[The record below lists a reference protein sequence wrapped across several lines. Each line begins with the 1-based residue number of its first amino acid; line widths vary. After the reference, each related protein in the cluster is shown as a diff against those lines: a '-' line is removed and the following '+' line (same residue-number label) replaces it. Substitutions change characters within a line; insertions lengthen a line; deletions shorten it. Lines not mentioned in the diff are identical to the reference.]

1 MAFDLLEFQKRFKYY
16 WWLGRSWEDRNK
28 RPSWGRE
35 TIEPWPWPTLRVPH
49 ELPYPQRPPLNRKC
63 HEGNIHQ
70 TILAEYDTIRPDSN
84 YLELYFQVYH
94 SISNRIILKITR
106 KGLEDAKNKKYDE
119 KNIVQTITTYLPS
132 GLPVDKNGFL
142 QMAKTLRERRKK
154 EYLEEEAQKQFMYLS
169 CCLICRGIELVLKTS
184 ELNDNKKIQ
193 GSTQNDRMKIYKNAE
208 NWKTTG
214 KKRTRSEGRKE
225 WANRMDS
232 VKLIYY
238 KIQEWIEVERTENPW
253 PM

>member
-1 MAFDLLEFQKRFKYY
+1 M
-16 WWLGRSWEDRNK
+16 
-28 RPSWGRE
+28 
-35 TIEPWPWPTLRVPH
+35 
-49 ELPYPQRPPLNRKC
+49 
-63 HEGNIHQ
+63 
-70 TILAEYDTIRPDSN
+70 
-84 YLELYFQVYH
+84 
-94 SISNRIILKITR
+94 ISNRIILKITR
-106 KGLEDAKNKKYDE
+106 KGLEDVKNKKYDE
-119 KNIVQTITTYLPS
+119 KNIVQTITSYLPS

-208 NWKTTG
+208 KGKTTG
-214 KKRTRSEGRKE
+214 EKSTRSEVDKG
-225 WANRMDS
+225 WANRMAS
-232 VKLIYY
+232 VKLIYF
-238 KIQEWIEVERTENPW
+238 KIQEWIKDGQTENPW

>member
-1 MAFDLLEFQKRFKYY
+1 M
-16 WWLGRSWEDRNK
+16 
-28 RPSWGRE
+28 
-35 TIEPWPWPTLRVPH
+35 
-49 ELPYPQRPPLNRKC
+49 
-63 HEGNIHQ
+63 
-70 TILAEYDTIRPDSN
+70 
-84 YLELYFQVYH
+84 
-94 SISNRIILKITR
+94 ITR

-193 GSTQNDRMKIYKNAE
+193 GSTQNDRMKIYKRAE

-238 KIQEWIEVERTENPW
+238 KIQEWIEVEQTENP
-253 PM
+253 